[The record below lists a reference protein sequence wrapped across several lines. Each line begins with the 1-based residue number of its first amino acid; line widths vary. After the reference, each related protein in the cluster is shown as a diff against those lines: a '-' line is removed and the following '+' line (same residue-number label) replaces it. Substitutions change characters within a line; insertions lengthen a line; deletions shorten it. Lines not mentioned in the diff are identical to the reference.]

1 MDTLLVTISRIN
13 RIRPDP
19 NEMYEDEEVIQFYRQ
34 EFPLHFLQEKRPQ
47 FTREIIALCNDLYIT
62 KE

>member
-13 RIRPDP
+13 RIKPDP

-34 EFPLHFLQEKRPQ
+34 EIPIYYINEKQPNLM
-47 FTREIIALCNDLYIT
+47 REIIALCNQLTIT

>member
-1 MDTLLVTISRIN
+1 MDTLLVTVSRIN
-13 RIRPDP
+13 RVKPDP

-34 EFPLHFLQEKRPQ
+34 EIPIHFLNEQQPDLMRH
-47 FTREIIALCNDLYIT
+47 IIAICNNLTIT

>member
-13 RIRPDP
+13 RVKPDP

-34 EFPLHFLQEKRPQ
+34 EFPMEFLHNSKPNLM
-47 FTREIIALCNDLYIT
+47 REIIALCNDLHII

>member
-13 RIRPDP
+13 RTRPDP

-34 EFPLHFLQEKRPQ
+34 EFPIQFLQDARPH
-47 FTREIIALCNDLYIT
+47 FTREIIALCNGLTLT